1 MVPATPFSLLSL
13 PTYAFYL
20 FYFYYLLSTYVGPRS
35 LESVFF
41 SSDEKNTDSDHI
53 IHSAQKYFHAHCYVA
68 PYPRTYGLFILFAIY
83 LYIYYISIYLIYEP
97 FYVQIICPVH
107 RYYTVYRRIPIMAW
121 MITDPKLLA

>member
-1 MVPATPFSLLSL
+1 MAGIYPLSDVHTDQ
-13 PTYAFYL
+13 PTYLRIYYFIYIYL
-20 FYFYYLLSTYVGPRS
+20 GLRGTKYYPCPTHHH
-35 LESVFF
+35 
-41 SSDEKNTDSDHI
+41 T

-83 LYIYYISIYLIYEP
+83 LYICYISIYLIYEP

-107 RYYTVYRRIPIMAW
+107 RYYTVYRRISIMTW